1 MRARDIMTTSVV
13 TTRPDSSIRDIAVLL
28 SRRQFS
34 GLPVVDAEGRL
45 LGIVSEGDLIHHSA
59 IGADPKGKWW
69 LDSLADP
76 DAIARVYS
84 KAHGQTASDVMVR
97 HVSTISDEADLEAV
111 AATLDTQGIKRIP
124 VIRDGRLVGIIT
136 RSDLV
141 RALARA
147 NPYGV
152 SARRDNAAVQK
163 EILDKMTG
171 QSWLNTSY
179 VNVQVREG
187 VVELG
192 GFIASEDQRH
202 ALHALVREASSSR
215 KIDDKL
221 KIGLPMVSDF
231 M

>member
-1 MRARDIMTTSVV
+1 MRARDIMTTSVL
-13 TTRPDSSIRDIAVLL
+13 TTGPNTPIREIAELL
-28 SRRQFS
+28 SKRHFS
-34 GLPVVDAEGRL
+34 GLPVVDADGRL
-45 LGIVSEGDLIHHSA
+45 LGIVSEGDLIHHST

-76 DAIARVYS
+76 DAIARAYS
-84 KAHGQTASDVMVR
+84 KAHGQTAGDVMVR
-97 HVSTISDEADLEAV
+97 HVSTISDEIDLEAV

-147 NPYGV
+147 NPGGV

-187 VVELG
+187 FVELG

-202 ALHALVREASSSR
+202 ALHALVREASPSR

>member
-69 LDSLADP
+69 LASLSDP
-76 DAIARVYS
+76 DAIARAYS
-84 KAHGQTASDVMVR
+84 KAHGQTAGDVMVR
-97 HVSTISDEADLEAV
+97 HVATISDEADLEAV
-111 AATLDTQGIKRIP
+111 AATLDTHGIKRIP

-141 RALARA
+141 HALAHA
-147 NPYGV
+147 NSAGV
-152 SARRDNAAVQK
+152 GARRDNAAVQK
-163 EILDKMTG
+163 EILGKMAE
-171 QSWLNTSY
+171 QSWLDASY
-179 VNVQVREG
+179 VNVQVREDI
-187 VVELG
+187 VELG
-192 GFIASEDQRH
+192 GFIASEDQRQ
-202 ALHALVREASSSR
+202 ALHVLVREASPSR
-215 KIDDKL
+215 KLDDKL

>member
-13 TTRPDSSIRDIAVLL
+13 TTRPDASIRDIAVLL

-34 GLPVVDAEGRL
+34 GLPVVDADGRL

-69 LDSLADP
+69 LDSLSDP
-76 DAIARVYS
+76 DANARAYS
-84 KAHGQTASDVMVR
+84 KAHGQTAGDVMVR
-97 HVSTISDEADLEAV
+97 HVATISDEANLQAV

-141 RALARA
+141 RALAHA
-147 NPYGV
+147 NPAGIG
-152 SARRDNAAVQK
+152 APHDNAVVQK
-163 EILDKMTG
+163 EILGKMAE

-179 VNVQVREG
+179 VNVQVREDI
-187 VVELG
+187 VELG

-202 ALHALVREASSSR
+202 ALHALVREASSSS

-221 KIGLPMVSDF
+221 KIGLPTVSDF

>member
-69 LDSLADP
+69 LASLSDP
-76 DAIARVYS
+76 DAIARAYS
-84 KAHGQTASDVMVR
+84 KAHGQTAGDVMVR
-97 HVSTISDEADLEAV
+97 HVATISDEADLEAV
-111 AATLDTQGIKRIP
+111 AATLDTHGIKRIP

-141 RALARA
+141 HALAHA
-147 NPYGV
+147 NPAGV
-152 SARRDNAAVQK
+152 GARRDNAAVQK
-163 EILDKMTG
+163 EILGKMAE
-171 QSWLNTSY
+171 QSWLDASY
-179 VNVQVREG
+179 VNVQVREDI
-187 VVELG
+187 VELG
-192 GFIASEDQRH
+192 GFIASEDQRQ
-202 ALHALVREASSSR
+202 ALHVLVREASPSR
-215 KIDDKL
+215 KLEDKL

>member
-1 MRARDIMTTSVV
+1 MRARDIMTTSVL
-13 TTRPDSSIRDIAVLL
+13 TARLNTPIREIAELL
-28 SRRQFS
+28 SKRHFS
-34 GLPVVDAEGRL
+34 GLPVMDSDGRL

-69 LDSLADP
+69 LDRLADP
-76 DAIARVYS
+76 DAIARAYS
-84 KAHGQTASDVMVR
+84 KAHGRTAGDVMAR
-97 HVSTISDEADLEAV
+97 HVATISDEADLQAV
-111 AATLDTQGIKRIP
+111 ATTLDAHDIKRIP

-141 RALARA
+141 RALAHA
-147 NPYGV
+147 NPTGV
-152 SARRDNAAVQK
+152 GTRRDNAAVQK
-163 EILDKMTG
+163 MILGKMAE
-171 QSWLNTSY
+171 QSWLDGSY
-179 VNVQVREG
+179 VNVQVKEDT
-187 VVELG
+187 VELG

-202 ALHALVREASSSR
+202 ALHVLVREASPSR

>member
-13 TTRPDSSIRDIAVLL
+13 TTRPNTSIREIAELL
-28 SRRQFS
+28 SRRHFS

-69 LDSLADP
+69 LDSLAEP

-84 KAHGQTASDVMVR
+84 KAHGHTAGDVMVR
-97 HVSTISDEADLEAV
+97 HVATISDEADLEAV
-111 AATLDTQGIKRIP
+111 AATLDTHGIKRIP

-136 RSDLV
+136 RGDLV
-141 RALARA
+141 RALAHA
-147 NPYGV
+147 NPDG
-152 SARRDNAAVQK
+152 AGAHRDDAAVQK
-163 EILDKMTG
+163 GILGKMAE
-171 QSWLNTSY
+171 QSWLDTSY
-179 VNVQVREG
+179 VNVQVRED

-202 ALHALVREASSSR
+202 SLHVLVGEASPSR

-221 KIGLPMVSDF
+221 EIGLPMVSDF